1 AARRGECD
9 LAGIHLLDPQ
19 TNTYNRPFLSDD
31 LVLLPGYNRLQGI
44 VYRRGGT
51 RFLGATINEAAAEG
65 TAGFHG
71 LDGDPNPGGG
81 TPGPLHPPDR
91 QATTPRLRRTCP
103 ARLH

>member
-44 VYRRGGT
+44 VYRRGGP
-51 RFLGATINEAAAEG
+51 RFLGRAISEAAGAAPVG
-65 TAGFHG
+65 APRLMVDRNPGRRTRG
-71 LDGDPNPGGG
+71 LLHPLPGDPP
-81 TPGPLHPPDR
+81 
-91 QATTPRLRRTCP
+91 TPRHSTHAP
-103 ARLH
+103 